1 MKDKIKESSLKRL
14 FRFVIAHWPYLVLST
29 IAAFFFVIFNSAS
42 IWITATMINNIL
54 VDFNDMIIENQ
65 RLLSLNDL
73 SMNDRLKLFSN
84 NLLLKETAIKTV
96 SSVCIAL
103 IVVFSAKNI
112 SLYIKNITLSIVQ
125 YRLIRDLRNKLYSHL
140 HYLSLSYFNKN
151 KSGELTAVLVNDIDN
166 MRSSLS
172 IMFQKLFVEPIN
184 ILILMSLLFIVS
196 SKLALIALLIIPVSG
211 FIIFGISHSIR
222 RRSRRSQAQLA
233 GMTSMIAETISSMRI
248 VKAFAT
254 KSFEINRFAKE
265 TQKYYRLMIR
275 RDRLRFVSSP
285 VSETFGASIA
295 ALLLYV
301 GARDVL
307 VVESINSEDFLRFI
321 LLLFSLFQPLRS
333 LTNVINELQNGLASA
348 DRVFNIMDIE
358 SDIKDSKNAVKINDL
373 KEKLMFKNVSF
384 SYSNKSENVLNDI
397 NFSINKGEIIALVGP
412 SGAGKSTLVDLIP
425 RFYDTLN
432 GAILIDNQ
440 NIKEI
445 EINSLRSLMGIVTQ
459 ETLLFDDTVKANI
472 SYGSDNI
479 PDSEVIDAA
488 KAANAHEFILKLPDA
503 YDTII
508 GERGVSLS
516 GGQKQRIAIARAIV
530 KNPPILI
537 LDEATSSLDSESESN
552 VQEAIESLMNKRT
565 VIVIA
570 HRLSTV
576 KNANKILVLDRGKI
590 VQKGNHEDLINDEG
604 IYKQLHKMQ
613 FRT

>member
-1 MKDKIKESSLKRL
+1 MKESSLKRL
-14 FRFVIAHWPYLVLST
+14 FNFVLAHWPFLLLST
-29 IAAFFFVIFNSAS
+29 IAAFFFVVFNSAS

-54 VDFNDMIIENQ
+54 IDFNEMIIENE
-65 RLLSLNDL
+65 RLKSLNGL
-73 SMNDRLKLFSN
+73 TMNDRLKLFSN
-84 NLLLKETAIKTV
+84 GLLLKDTAINTV

-125 YRLIRDLRNKLYSHL
+125 YRLIRDLRNKLYSHF

-166 MRSSLS
+166 MRNSLS

-196 SKLALIALLIIPVSG
+196 PKLASIALLIIPISSV
-211 FIIFGISHSIR
+211 IIFGISHSIR
-222 RRSRRSQAQLA
+222 RRSKRSQAQLA
-233 GMTSMIAETISSMRI
+233 GMTSMIAETIGSMRI

-254 KSFEINRFAKE
+254 KSFEIKRFARE
-265 TQKYYRLMIR
+265 TQKYYQLMLR

-285 VSETFGASIA
+285 VSETFGATIA
-295 ALLLYV
+295 ALLLWV

-307 VVESINSEDFLRFI
+307 VTQSISSEDFLRFI
-321 LLLFSLFQPLRS
+321 LLLFSLFQPLKN
-333 LTNVINELQNGLASA
+333 LTNVVNELQNGLASA
-348 DRVFNIMDIE
+348 DRVFAIMDID
-358 SDIKDSKNAVKINDL
+358 SDIKDTNNAVEIVDL
-373 KEKLMFKNVSF
+373 KESLSFNQVSF
-384 SYSNKSENVLNDI
+384 SYGEKNDKVLNNI
-397 NFSINKGEIIALVGP
+397 NFKINKGEIIALVGP

-425 RFYDTLN
+425 RFYDTLD
-432 GAILIDNQ
+432 GSIKIDNK
-440 NIKEI
+440 NIKELKI
-445 EINSLRSLMGIVTQ
+445 SSLRSLMGIVTQ
-459 ETLLFDDTVKANI
+459 ETFLFDDSVKANI
-472 SYGSDNI
+472 AYGLENISDNQI
-479 PDSEVIDAA
+479 QEAA
-488 KAANAHEFILKLPDA
+488 KAANADNFIKELPDG
-503 YDTII
+503 YNTII

-537 LDEATSSLDSESESN
+537 LDEATSSLGSESEKH
-552 VQEAIESLMNKRT
+552 VQSAIENLMNKRT

-576 KNANKILVLDRGKI
+576 HNADKILVLEKGQI
-590 VQKGNHEDLINDEG
+590 VQEGKHEDLVNNEG
-604 IYKQLHKMQ
+604 LYKQLHKMQ

>member
-1 MKDKIKESSLKRL
+1 MKESSLKRL
-14 FRFVIAHWPYLVLST
+14 FNFVLAHWPFLLLST
-29 IAAFFFVIFNSAS
+29 LAAFFFVVFNSAS

-54 VDFNDMIIENQ
+54 IDFNEMIIENE
-65 RLLSLNDL
+65 RLKSLNDL
-73 SMNDRLKLFSN
+73 TMNDRLKIFSN
-84 NLLLKETAIKTV
+84 GLLLKDTAINTV

-125 YRLIRDLRNKLYSHL
+125 YRLIRDLRNKLYSHF

-166 MRSSLS
+166 MRNSLS

-196 SKLALIALLIIPVSG
+196 SKLALIALLIIPISSV
-211 FIIFGISHSIR
+211 IIFGISHSIR
-222 RRSRRSQAQLA
+222 RRSKRSQAQLA
-233 GMTSMIAETISSMRI
+233 GMTSMIAETIGSMRI

-254 KSFEINRFAKE
+254 KSFEIKRFARE
-265 TQKYYRLMIR
+265 TQKYYQLMLR

-285 VSETFGASIA
+285 VSETFGATIA
-295 ALLLYV
+295 ALLLWV

-307 VVESINSEDFLRFI
+307 VTQSISSEDFLRFI
-321 LLLFSLFQPLRS
+321 LLLFSLFQPLKN
-333 LTNVINELQNGLASA
+333 LTNVVNELQNGLASA
-348 DRVFNIMDIE
+348 DRVFAIMDID
-358 SDIKDSKNAVKINDL
+358 SDIKDRNNAAEIVDL
-373 KEKLMFKNVSF
+373 KESLSFNQVSF
-384 SYSNKSENVLNDI
+384 SYGEKNDKVLNNI
-397 NFSINKGEIIALVGP
+397 NFKINKGEIIALVGP

-425 RFYDTLN
+425 RFYDTLD
-432 GAILIDNQ
+432 GSIKIDNK
-440 NIKEI
+440 NIKELKI
-445 EINSLRSLMGIVTQ
+445 SSLRSLMGIVTQ
-459 ETLLFDDTVKANI
+459 ETFLFDDSVKANI
-472 SYGSDNI
+472 AYGLENISDNQI
-479 PDSEVIDAA
+479 EEAA
-488 KAANAHEFILKLPDA
+488 KAANADNFIKELPDG
-503 YDTII
+503 YNTII

-537 LDEATSSLDSESESN
+537 LDEATSSLDSESEKH
-552 VQEAIESLMNKRT
+552 VQSAIENLMSKRT

-576 KNANKILVLDRGKI
+576 HNADKILVLEKGQI
-590 VQKGNHEDLINDEG
+590 VQEGKHEDLVNNEG
-604 IYKQLHKMQ
+604 LYKQLHKMQ

>member
-1 MKDKIKESSLKRL
+1 MKESSLKRL
-14 FRFVIAHWPYLVLST
+14 FNFVLAHWPFLLLST
-29 IAAFFFVIFNSAS
+29 LAAFFFVVFNSAS

-54 VDFNDMIIENQ
+54 IDFNEMIIENE
-65 RLLSLNDL
+65 RLKSLNDL
-73 SMNDRLKLFSN
+73 TMNDQLKIFSN
-84 NLLLKETAIKTV
+84 GLLLKDTAINTV

-125 YRLIRDLRNKLYSHL
+125 YRLIRDLRNKLYSHF

-166 MRSSLS
+166 MRNSLS

-196 SKLALIALLIIPVSG
+196 PKLALIALLIIPISSV
-211 FIIFGISHSIR
+211 IIFGISHSIR
-222 RRSRRSQAQLA
+222 RRSKRSQAQLA
-233 GMTSMIAETISSMRI
+233 GMTSMIAETIGSMRI

-254 KSFEINRFAKE
+254 KSFEIKRFARE
-265 TQKYYRLMIR
+265 TQKYYQLMLR

-285 VSETFGASIA
+285 VSETFGATIA
-295 ALLLYV
+295 ALLLWV

-307 VVESINSEDFLRFI
+307 VTQSISSEDFLRFI
-321 LLLFSLFQPLRS
+321 LLLFSLFQPLKN
-333 LTNVINELQNGLASA
+333 LTNVVNELQNGLASA
-348 DRVFNIMDIE
+348 DRVFAIMDID
-358 SDIKDSKNAVKINDL
+358 SDIKDTNNAAEIVDL
-373 KEKLMFKNVSF
+373 KESLSFNQVSF
-384 SYSNKSENVLNDI
+384 SYGEKNDKVLNNI
-397 NFSINKGEIIALVGP
+397 NFKIDKGEIIALVGP

-425 RFYDTLN
+425 RFYDTLD
-432 GAILIDNQ
+432 GSIKIDNK
-440 NIKEI
+440 NIKELKI
-445 EINSLRSLMGIVTQ
+445 SSLRSLMGIVTQ
-459 ETLLFDDTVKANI
+459 ETFLFDDSVKANI
-472 SYGSDNI
+472 AYGLENISDDQI
-479 PDSEVIDAA
+479 EEAA
-488 KAANAHEFILKLPDA
+488 KAANADDFIKELPDG
-503 YDTII
+503 YNTII

-537 LDEATSSLDSESESN
+537 LDEATSSLDSESEKH
-552 VQEAIESLMNKRT
+552 VQSAIENLMSKRT

-576 KNANKILVLDRGKI
+576 HNADKILVLEKGQI
-590 VQKGNHEDLINDEG
+590 VQEGKHEDLVNNEG
-604 IYKQLHKMQ
+604 LYKQLHKMQ

>member
-1 MKDKIKESSLKRL
+1 MKESSLKRL
-14 FRFVIAHWPYLVLST
+14 FNFVLSHWPFLLLST
-29 IAAFFFVIFNSAS
+29 IAAFFFVVFNSAS

-54 VDFNDMIIENQ
+54 IDFNEMIIENE
-65 RLLSLNDL
+65 RLKSLNDL
-73 SMNDRLKLFSN
+73 TMNDRLKLFSN
-84 NLLLKETAIKTV
+84 GLLLKDTAINTV

-125 YRLIRDLRNKLYSHL
+125 YRLIRDLRNKLYSHF

-166 MRSSLS
+166 MRNSLS

-196 SKLALIALLIIPVSG
+196 PKLASIALLIIPISSV
-211 FIIFGISHSIR
+211 IIFGISHSIR
-222 RRSRRSQAQLA
+222 RRSKRSQAQLA
-233 GMTSMIAETISSMRI
+233 GMTSMIAETIGSMRI

-254 KSFEINRFAKE
+254 KSFEIKRFARE
-265 TQKYYRLMIR
+265 TQKYYQLMLR

-285 VSETFGASIA
+285 VSETFGATIA
-295 ALLLYV
+295 ALLLWV

-307 VVESINSEDFLRFI
+307 VTQSISSEDFLRFI
-321 LLLFSLFQPLRS
+321 LLLFSLFQPLKN
-333 LTNVINELQNGLASA
+333 LTNVVNELQNGLASA
-348 DRVFNIMDIE
+348 DRVFAIMDID
-358 SDIKDSKNAVKINDL
+358 SDIKDTNNAVEIVDL
-373 KEKLMFKNVSF
+373 KESLSFNQVSF
-384 SYSNKSENVLNDI
+384 SYGEKNDKVLNNI
-397 NFSINKGEIIALVGP
+397 NFKINKGEIIALVGP

-425 RFYDTLN
+425 RFYDTLD
-432 GAILIDNQ
+432 GSIKIDNK
-440 NIKEI
+440 NIKELKI
-445 EINSLRSLMGIVTQ
+445 SSLRSLMGIVTQ
-459 ETLLFDDTVKANI
+459 ETFLFDDSVKANI
-472 SYGSDNI
+472 AYGLENISDNQI
-479 PDSEVIDAA
+479 QEAA
-488 KAANAHEFILKLPDA
+488 KAANADNFIKELPDG
-503 YDTII
+503 YNTII

-537 LDEATSSLDSESESN
+537 LDEATSSLDSESEKH
-552 VQEAIESLMNKRT
+552 VQSAIENLMNKRT

-576 KNANKILVLDRGKI
+576 HNADKILVLEKGQI
-590 VQKGNHEDLINDEG
+590 VQEGKHEDLVNNEG
-604 IYKQLHKMQ
+604 LYKQLHKMQ

>member
-1 MKDKIKESSLKRL
+1 MKESSLKRL
-14 FRFVIAHWPYLVLST
+14 FSFVLAHWPFLLLST
-29 IAAFFFVIFNSAS
+29 LAAFFFVVFNSAS

-54 VDFNDMIIENQ
+54 IDFNEMIIENE
-65 RLLSLNDL
+65 RLKSLNDL
-73 SMNDRLKLFSN
+73 TMNDRLKIYSN
-84 NLLLKETAIKTV
+84 GLLLKDTAINTV

-125 YRLIRDLRNKLYSHL
+125 YRLIRDLRNKLYSHF

-166 MRSSLS
+166 MRNSLS

-196 SKLALIALLIIPVSG
+196 PKLALIALLIIPISSV
-211 FIIFGISHSIR
+211 IIFGISHSIR
-222 RRSRRSQAQLA
+222 RRSKRSQAQLA
-233 GMTSMIAETISSMRI
+233 GMTSMIAETIGSMRI

-254 KSFEINRFAKE
+254 KSFEIKRFARE
-265 TQKYYRLMIR
+265 TQKYYQLMLR

-285 VSETFGASIA
+285 VSETFGATIA
-295 ALLLYV
+295 ALLLWV

-307 VVESINSEDFLRFI
+307 VTQSISSEDFLRFI
-321 LLLFSLFQPLRS
+321 LLLFSLFQPLKN
-333 LTNVINELQNGLASA
+333 LTNVVNELQNGLASA
-348 DRVFNIMDIE
+348 DRVFAIMDID
-358 SDIKDSKNAVKINDL
+358 SDIKDTNNAAEIVDL
-373 KEKLMFKNVSF
+373 KESLSFNQVSF
-384 SYSNKSENVLNDI
+384 SYGEKNDKVLNNI
-397 NFSINKGEIIALVGP
+397 NFKINKGEIIALVGP

-425 RFYDTLN
+425 RFYDTLD
-432 GAILIDNQ
+432 GSIKIDNK
-440 NIKEI
+440 NIKELKI
-445 EINSLRSLMGIVTQ
+445 SSLRSLMGIVTQ
-459 ETLLFDDTVKANI
+459 ETFLFDDSVKANI
-472 SYGSDNI
+472 AYGLENISDNQI
-479 PDSEVIDAA
+479 EEAA
-488 KAANAHEFILKLPDA
+488 KAANADNFIKELPDG
-503 YDTII
+503 YNTII

-537 LDEATSSLDSESESN
+537 LDEATSSLDSESEKH
-552 VQEAIESLMNKRT
+552 VQSAIENLMSKRT

-576 KNANKILVLDRGKI
+576 HNADKILVLEKGQI
-590 VQKGNHEDLINDEG
+590 VQEGKHEDLVNNEG
-604 IYKQLHKMQ
+604 LYKQLHKMQ